1 MSENDF
7 LVNLNNIVVTDN
19 YTSDYFNTIFE
30 IIRRYCKADAI
41 VTDKFRKDD
50 ILGICDDSE
59 LSDKDIL
66 IKMDAISK
74 KVIIKNVRKIFKDKD
89 FFVNML
95 ETILNNIFKN
105 YLLIEKLKKD
115 KYMDSLLGVYN
126 RTAYS
131 ELLQRKRKYNSCA
144 VVFVD
149 ANGLGIVNNKYGHE
163 EGDKFLINVS
173 KTFKESFRYSD
184 IYRIGGDELVIICE
198 DIDETLFKEKL
209 QNSLEKLSLT
219 KYTVSVGSI
228 YKESIDDIQL
238 AVREAGIIMKR
249 NKEEYRRN
257 NPDKYVNKYDVIYEE
272 NNVSR

>member
-1 MSENDF
+1 MLENDF
-7 LVNLNNIVVTDN
+7 LVNLNNIAVTDN
-19 YTSDYFNTIFE
+19 YTSDYFNAIFE
-30 IIRRYCKADAI
+30 IIRRYCEADAI
-41 VTDKFRKDD
+41 ATDKFREDD
-50 ILGICDDSE
+50 ILVICDDLE
-59 LSDKDIL
+59 LSDNDIL
-66 IKMDAISK
+66 IKIDATSK
-74 KVIIKNVRKIFKDKD
+74 KIIIKNVRKVFKDKD
-89 FFVNML
+89 FFVSML
-95 ETILNNIFKN
+95 ETILNNIFRN
-105 YLLIEKLKKD
+105 YLLIKKLKKD

-131 ELLQRKRKYNSCA
+131 KLLQRKRKYYSCA
-144 VVFVD
+144 VVFID

-173 KTFKESFRYSD
+173 NAFKDSFRYSD

-257 NPDKYVNKYDVIYEE
+257 NPDKYVNKYDVTYED
-272 NNVSR
+272 NHVNR